1 MEVCVKK
8 IEMRKEKNPLA
19 VEAVVLFIY
28 WEDPPLGPAP
38 PPTPKQLQKFS

>member
-28 WEDPPLGPAP
+28 
-38 PPTPKQLQKFS
+38 